1 MNFAAENET
10 QMRLSLKAK
19 NKTMRKN
26 NKQLSKP
33 LWQLTT
39 GEFLDLLKTNNVAEP
54 ETVEVVPQVDNKEKR
69 YVHGIPGIAQ
79 LFNCSIATANR
90 IKSSGKIDDAITQ
103 VGRKIVIDA
112 DLALELARESTWQ
125 NKRGRR

>member
-1 MNFAAENET
+1 
-10 QMRLSLKAK
+10 
-19 NKTMRKN
+19 MRKS

-33 LWQLTT
+33 LWQMTA

-54 ETVEVVPQVDNKEKR
+54 EIVEVVPQVENKEKR
-69 YVHGIPGIAQ
+69 YVHGIQGIAT

>member
-1 MNFAAENET
+1 M
-10 QMRLSLKAK
+10 S
-19 NKTMRKN
+19 NKKKLNR
-26 NKQLSKP
+26 P
-33 LWQLTT
+33 LWQMTA
-39 GEFLDLLKTNNVAEP
+39 GEFLDLLKENNVAEP
-54 ETVEVVPQVDNKEKR
+54 VKEETQPQVENKEKR
-69 YVHGIPGIAQ
+69 YVHGIQGIAT

-103 VGRKIVIDA
+103 MGRKIVIDA